1 MNIKRFEDFLYESQY
16 EDFDN
21 VYEETHLDYSYE
33 YDDLDE
39 GFVDMVKSVLQ
50 KPNLKDPKTPKD
62 FAEVVRAAASKMP
75 EGKGK
80 PIDIA
85 SRIRNLMSAYIN
97 KVGPFK
103 ERSGPAPTKPVS
115 MMAKGGL
122 EKLAAA
128 AKAGAAA
135 AKTAA
140 AKAAGG
146 K

>member
-1 MNIKRFEDFLYESQY
+1 MAMNIKRFEDFLYESQY

-39 GFVDMVKSVLQ
+39 SFIEAVKGVLQ

-128 AKAGAAA
+128 AKAAGTA
-135 AKTAA
+135 AK
-140 AKAAGG
+140 KAAGQV